1 MPKLEHLLVVRYEDL
16 RAEPEPNL
24 GRILRFLGQDP
35 TDSELADAVAFASFE
50 NMKRME
56 AQRAFAS
63 SGNRLSP
70 ANKDD
75 PRTYKVRRGKV
86 GGYRDYFT
94 EGQVAEIESYVRGR
108 LRPGFGYLEAVDTIR

>member
-1 MPKLEHLLVVRYEDL
+1 MTRGPGLRGITRFLNAWARELPKLEHLLVVRYEDL

-56 AQRAFAS
+56 GQQAVVS
-63 SGNRLSP
+63 
-70 ANKDD
+70 
-75 PRTYKVRRGKV
+75 RGV
-86 GGYRDYFT
+86 
-94 EGQVAEIESYVRGR
+94 V
-108 LRPGFGYLEAVDTIR
+108 